1 MWSHLLAFGPN
12 LDVESSLK
20 LQPAANNWGAIT
32 SKSWDSIILL
42 GLHNFHTSPDNLQE
56 IIPAIQLA
64 DVMVVM
70 LFIIHSLIHFLPTGI
85 PSHFPALM
93 LPNTCTC
100 FLFGGGIY
108 QSNACDVATVK
119 RGVEKGTC
127 VVSVLTLG
135 STSKHQAVE
144 EEKQEKKWI
153 HMLWYLSISVA
164 WTFSN
169 SSSYEGPKSL
179 LKEFA
184 PLIGGSVR
192 IWFMCVSH
200 THIR

>member
-85 PSHFPALM
+85 PFPCL
-93 LPNTCTC
+93 
-100 FLFGGGIY
+100 
-108 QSNACDVATVK
+108 NAT
-119 RGVEKGTC
+119 
-127 VVSVLTLG
+127 
-135 STSKHQAVE
+135 KHLHLLLV
-144 EEKQEKKWI
+144 W
-153 HMLWYLSISVA
+153 WRNLSIKCMWCCNCKERSRERNLCCECVDIRFYKQA
-164 WTFSN
+164 
-169 SSSYEGPKSL
+169 SSSRGRKTGEEMDPYVVIFVHFSGL
-179 LKEFA
+179 DL
-184 PLIGGSVR
+184 
-192 IWFMCVSH
+192 
-200 THIR
+200 